1 MGGMW
6 WGHIEVYPYNHQT
19 NLIKAIELKNT
30 NFNKITNLFLI
41 HFFTCASQRHP
52 WGYKDTFTK

>member
-1 MGGMW
+1 MNHHDKTILMIYKNMGGMW

-41 HFFTCASQRHP
+41 HRP
-52 WGYKDTFTK
+52 IN

>member
-30 NFNKITNLFLI
+30 NFTKITNLFLI
-41 HFFTCASQRHP
+41 RRP
-52 WGYKDTFTK
+52 IN